1 MENERVF
8 DKVIYDVGDRVIR
21 KYKGDNAKPQ
31 TVCKSVMV
39 KNLDGF
45 SYNVIFMEDNPD
57 DFNVA
62 WEFEPVDHDEL
73 IAYNEAINRVPIK
86 KARKTSVKKTKQI
99 KPLKFK
105 PND

>member
-21 KYKGDNAKPQ
+21 KYKGDGAKVEV
-31 TVCKSVMV
+31 VCKSVMV
-39 KNLDGF
+39 KNLDNF
-45 SYNVIFMEDNPD
+45 SYNVIFFESNPS
-57 DFNVA
+57 DFKVA
-62 WEFEPVDHDEL
+62 WEYEPVDLDEL
-73 IAYNEAINRVPIK
+73 KAYNEANTISNVK
-86 KARKTSVKKTKQI
+86 KTRKPSVKKSKQI